1 MSQIQ
6 KLNINLEGIGGVLK
20 SRRFRVPAYQR
31 SYAWEV
37 DHVEALL
44 NDIKEAIDNKERE
57 YFLGSV
63 VVTSADNGRYEVVD
77 GQQRLTTI
85 SLVIAAIKEI
95 FQRDEDHEVVV
106 SVKSDFLANTDRRT
120 KEREPKLI
128 LNEVDNEIYQD
139 LIESF
144 GDVDEKKVRRQSHK
158 RLLSAAKHCE
168 KYLTDLCIMSKDSE
182 EELHSWL
189 DYIETSLKVIV
200 VTAPDDSNA
209 FVIFETLNDRGL
221 ELAISDLVKNY
232 LFHKSGEK
240 IEETKNRWLSMVS
253 TLESASDDPLT
264 VTYIRHF
271 TMARYGLV
279 REKDLFSLL
288 KTKITSKRGSLKF
301 STELADTVRIYT
313 ALLNTDHE
321 YWNDFS
327 NDVAYS
333 VSTFN
338 LLGMTQIRPLLL
350 ALLDKFPAKKV
361 SEAFKK
367 LVSAAVRYQMVGG
380 VGGGTLERVYADTA
394 KAVTEERIKTP
405 SDVIQAFKSVPS
417 DSAFLSAFSIAS
429 ISKQKIARYYL
440 RELEIAQAGSN
451 AETIPNYDTNSVN
464 LEHVLPLTPDPIWE
478 NAFTQDEMRS
488 YQRRIGNL
496 AIMASKLNSTIGNG
510 CFEDKKEHYT
520 DSTFKFTKMISANNG
535 WNKDAIDSRQRQ
547 MAEVA
552 VKHWSLG

>member
-6 KLNINLEGIGGVLK
+6 QLNISLEGIGSTLK
-20 SRRFRVPAYQR
+20 SRRFKVPAYQR

-44 NDIKEAIDNKERE
+44 DDVKEAIANKERE
-57 YFLGSV
+57 YFLGSI
-63 VVTSADNGRYEVVD
+63 VVTTGVNGRFEVVD

-95 FQRDEDHEVVV
+95 FKKDEDHEVVL

-128 LNEVDNEIYQD
+128 LNEVDNEVYQD
-139 LIESF
+139 LIEGF
-144 GDVDEKKVRRQSHK
+144 DEVDEKKARRQSHK
-158 RLLSAAKHCE
+158 RLVGAAKYCE
-168 KYLTDLCIMSKDSE
+168 KYLSELCIRSKDSE
-182 EELHSWL
+182 EELHAWL

-209 FVIFETLNDRGL
+209 FIIFETLNDRGL

-253 TLESASDDPLT
+253 ALESASDDPLT
-264 VTYIRHF
+264 VSYIRHF
-271 TMARYGLV
+271 TMAKYGLV

-288 KTKITSKRGSLKF
+288 KTKITSKRASLRF

-321 YWNDFS
+321 YWNDYS
-327 NDVAYS
+327 NDVRYS
-333 VSTFN
+333 VATFN

-350 ALLDKFPAKKV
+350 AILNKFPAKKV

-367 LVSAAVRYQMVGG
+367 LVAASVRYQMVGG
-380 VGGGTLERVYADTA
+380 IGGGTLERVYSDTA
-394 KAVTEERIKTP
+394 RAVAEEKIATPAEVIK
-405 SDVIQAFKSVPS
+405 AFKGVPS
-417 DSAFLSAFSIAS
+417 DSAFQSAFSIAS
-429 ISKQKIARYYL
+429 VSKQKIARYYL
-440 RELEIAQAGSN
+440 RELEIELAGDD
-451 AETIPNYDTNSVN
+451 AETIPDHDTDKVN
-464 LEHVLPLTPDPIWE
+464 LEHVLPTNPDPVWG
-478 NAFTQDEMRS
+478 NHFNDDEMRS
-488 YQRRIGNL
+488 YQKRLGNL
-496 AIMASKLNSTIGNG
+496 AILASKINSTIGNA
-510 CFEDKKEHYT
+510 CFQEKKLHYS
-520 DSTFKFTKMISANNG
+520 DSAFQLTESIGSVDEWG
-535 WNKDAIDSRQRQ
+535 KDAIENRQIE
-547 MAEVA
+547 MAKIA

>member
-6 KLNINLEGIGGVLK
+6 QLNINLEGIGGVLK

-44 NDIKEAIDNKERE
+44 DDIKEAIDNKERE

-63 VVTSADNGRYEVVD
+63 VVTSDDNGRYEVVD

-85 SLVIAAIKEI
+85 SLIIAAIKEI
-95 FQRDEDHEVVV
+95 FQRDEDHEVVA
-106 SVKSDFLANTDRRT
+106 SVKSDFLTNTDRRT

-128 LNEVDNEIYQD
+128 LNEVDNETYQD
-139 LIESF
+139 LIEGF
-144 GDVDEKKVRRQSHK
+144 DKVDVKKLRRQSHK
-158 RLLSAAKHCE
+158 RLVSAAKHCE
-168 KYLTDLCIMSKDSE
+168 KYLSNLCVKSKDSE

-232 LFHKSGEK
+232 LFLRSGEK
-240 IEETKNRWLSMVS
+240 IEEIKNRWLSMVS

-279 REKDLFSLL
+279 REKDLFSVL

-301 STELADTVRIYT
+301 STELADSVRVYT
-313 ALLNTDHE
+313 ALLNTDHD

-350 ALLDKFPAKKV
+350 ALLNKFSAKRV
-361 SEAFKK
+361 SEAFRL

-380 VGGGTLERVYADTA
+380 IGGGTLEKVYSDTA
-394 KAVTEERIKTP
+394 KAVTEEKVKTP
-405 SDVIQAFKSVPS
+405 KEVIQAFKNVPS

-429 ISKQKIARYYL
+429 VSKQKVARYYL
-440 RELEIAQAGSN
+440 RELEIAEDSDN
-451 AETIPNYDTNSVN
+451 AQTIPNHDTNSVN
-464 LEHVLPLTPDPIWE
+464 LEHVLPTTPDPVWKDI
-478 NAFTQDEMRS
+478 FTDDEMRS
-488 YQRRIGNL
+488 YQKRIGNL
-496 AIMASKLNSTIGNG
+496 AIMSAKLNSSIGNG
-510 CFEDKKEHYT
+510 SFEDKKDHYK
-520 DSTFKFTKMISANNG
+520 DSAFFFTRELANEVS
-535 WNKDAIDSRQRQ
+535 WRKEAIDSRQKK

>member
-6 KLNINLEGIGGVLK
+6 QLNINLEGIGGVLK

-44 NDIKEAIDNKERE
+44 DDIKEAIDNKERE

-63 VVTSADNGRYEVVD
+63 VVTSADNGRFEVVD

-120 KEREPKLI
+120 KEREPKLV
-128 LNEVDNEIYQD
+128 LNEVDNEVYQD
-139 LIESF
+139 LIEGF
-144 GDVDEKKVRRQSHK
+144 DEVDAKKVRRQSHK
-158 RLLSAAKHCE
+158 RLVSAAKHCE
-168 KYLTDLCIMSKDSE
+168 KYLSDLCIKSKDSE

-189 DYIETSLKVIV
+189 DYIETSVKVIV

-253 TLESASDDPLT
+253 TLESATDDPLT

-271 TMARYGLV
+271 AMARYGLV

-301 STELADTVRIYT
+301 SSELADTVRIYT
-313 ALLNTDHE
+313 ALLNTDHD

-350 ALLDKFPAKKV
+350 ALLKKFPPKK
-361 SEAFKK
+361 
-367 LVSAAVRYQMVGG
+367 
-380 VGGGTLERVYADTA
+380 
-394 KAVTEERIKTP
+394 
-405 SDVIQAFKSVPS
+405 
-417 DSAFLSAFSIAS
+417 
-429 ISKQKIARYYL
+429 
-440 RELEIAQAGSN
+440 
-451 AETIPNYDTNSVN
+451 
-464 LEHVLPLTPDPIWE
+464 
-478 NAFTQDEMRS
+478 
-488 YQRRIGNL
+488 
-496 AIMASKLNSTIGNG
+496 
-510 CFEDKKEHYT
+510 
-520 DSTFKFTKMISANNG
+520 
-535 WNKDAIDSRQRQ
+535 
-547 MAEVA
+547 
-552 VKHWSLG
+552 SL

>member
-6 KLNINLEGIGGVLK
+6 QLNINLEGIGGVLK

-31 SYAWEV
+31 SYAWEI

-44 NDIKEAIDNKERE
+44 DDIKEAIVNKERE

-63 VVTSADNGRYEVVD
+63 VVTSAENGRYEVVD

-95 FQRDEDHEVVV
+95 FHREDDHEVVV
-106 SVKSDFLANTDRRT
+106 SVKSDFLASTDRRT
-120 KEREPKLI
+120 KEIEPKLI
-128 LNEVDNEIYQD
+128 LNEIDNEIYQD
-139 LIESF
+139 LIENF
-144 GDVDEKKVRRQSHK
+144 NDVNEKKVRRQSHK
-158 RLLSAAKHCE
+158 RLVSAAKHCE
-168 KYLTDLCIMSKDSE
+168 KYLSDVCVKSKDSE
-182 EELHSWL
+182 DELHSWL
-189 DYIETSLKVIV
+189 DYIETSLKIIV

-209 FVIFETLNDRGL
+209 FIIFETLNDRGL

-271 TMARYGLV
+271 AMARYGLV
-279 REKDLFSLL
+279 REKDLFSFL

-301 STELADTVRIYT
+301 SSELADTVRIYT
-313 ALLNTDHE
+313 ALLNTDHD
-321 YWNDFS
+321 YWSDFS

-333 VSTFN
+333 VSAFN

-350 ALLDKFPAKKV
+350 ALLNKFSPKKV

-367 LVSAAVRYQMVGG
+367 LVSAAVRYQIVGG
-380 VGGGTLERVYADTA
+380 VGGGTLERVYSDTA
-394 KAVTEERIKTP
+394 KAVTEEKIKNP
-405 SDVIQAFKSVPS
+405 IEVIQAFKSVPS
-417 DSAFLSAFSIAS
+417 DSAFFSAFSIATV
-429 ISKQKIARYYL
+429 SKQKIARYYL
-440 RELEIAQAGSN
+440 RELEIASAGEN
-451 AETIPNYDTNSVN
+451 KETIPNYDASSVN
-464 LEHVLPLTPDPIWE
+464 LEHVLPTTPDDLWQNFFNE
-478 NAFTQDEMRS
+478 DEMRS
-488 YQRRIGNL
+488 YQKRIGNL
-496 AIMASKLNSTIGNG
+496 AIMSAKLNSTAGNG
-510 CFEDKKEHYT
+510 SFEEKKEYYK
-520 DSTFKFTKMISANNG
+520 DSAFFFTKEILAEEVWS
-535 WNKDAIDSRQRQ
+535 KEAIDSRQKK

>member
-6 KLNINLEGIGGVLK
+6 QLNINLEGIGGVLK

-139 LIESF
+139 LIEGF
-144 GDVDEKKVRRQSHK
+144 DEVGEKKVRRQSHK
-158 RLLSAAKHCE
+158 RLLSAAKYCE
-168 KYLTDLCIMSKDSE
+168 KYLSELCINSKDSE

-189 DYIETSLKVIV
+189 DYIEKSLKVIV

-288 KTKITSKRGSLKF
+288 KTKITSKRVSLRF
-301 STELADTVRIYT
+301 STELADTVRVYS

-321 YWNDFS
+321 YWNDF
-327 NDVAYS
+327 NGDVAYS

-350 ALLDKFPAKKV
+350 ALLDNFSAKKV

-367 LVSAAVRYQMVGG
+367 LVSAAVRYQVVGG
-380 VGGGTLERVYADTA
+380 VGGGTLERVYSDTA
-394 KAVTEERIKTP
+394 KAVTEGKITSPNE
-405 SDVIQAFKSVPS
+405 VIQAFKSVPS

-440 RELEIAQAGSN
+440 RELEIAQAGNSS
-451 AETIPNYDTNSVN
+451 ETIPNYDTNSVN
-464 LEHVLPLTPDPIWE
+464 LEHILPLTPDSTWE
-478 NAFTQDEMRS
+478 KIFNQDEMRS
-488 YQRRIGNL
+488 YQKRIGNL
-496 AIMASKLNSTIGNG
+496 ALMASKLNSTIGNG
-510 CFEDKKEHYT
+510 RFEDKKEHYES
-520 DSTFKFTKMISANNG
+520 STFKFTKMISTSSS
-535 WNKDAIDSRQRQ
+535 WDKEAIDSRQRQ
-547 MAEVA
+547 MAIVA
-552 VKHWSLG
+552 VQHWSLG

>member
-6 KLNINLEGIGGVLK
+6 QLNISLEGIGAVLK

-31 SYAWEV
+31 SYAWDVE
-37 DHVEALL
+37 HVEALL
-44 NDIKEAIDNKERE
+44 DDIKEAIYNKERE

-63 VVTSADNGRYEVVD
+63 VVTSADNGRFEVVD

-85 SLVIAAIKEI
+85 SLVISAIKEI
-95 FQRDEDHEVVV
+95 FQHDEDHEVVV
-106 SVKSDFLANTDRRT
+106 SVKSDFLASTDRRT

-139 LIESF
+139 LIEGF
-144 GDVDEKKVRRQSHK
+144 DDVDEKKVRRQSHK
-158 RLLSAAKHCE
+158 RLVAAAKYCE
-168 KYLTDLCIMSKDSE
+168 KYLSDLCIRSKDSE

-271 TMARYGLV
+271 AMAKYGLI

-288 KTKITSKRGSLKF
+288 KTKITSKRGSLRF
-301 STELADTVRIYT
+301 STELAETVRVYT
-313 ALLNTDHE
+313 ALLNTDHD
-321 YWNDFS
+321 YWSDFS

-350 ALLDKFPAKKV
+350 ALLNKFPPKKV

-380 VGGGTLERVYADTA
+380 VGGGTLERVYSDTA
-394 KAVTEERIKTP
+394 KAVTEEKIKTP
-405 SDVIQAFKSVPS
+405 NEVIQAFKNVPS

-429 ISKQKIARYYL
+429 VSKQKIARYYL
-440 RELEIAQAGSN
+440 RELEIAEADGN
-451 AETIPNYDTNSVN
+451 AETIPNHDTNSVN
-464 LEHVLPLTPDPIWE
+464 LEHVLPTTPDPSWQKVFSE
-478 NAFTQDEMRS
+478 DEMRS
-488 YQRRIGNL
+488 YQKRIGNL
-496 AIMASKLNSTIGNG
+496 ALMSAKLNSTIGNG
-510 CFEDKKEHYT
+510 CFEDKKEYFRE
-520 DSTFKFTKMISANNG
+520 SAFSFTREIANEDIWG
-535 WNKDAIDSRQRQ
+535 KASIDSRQQR

-552 VKHWSLG
+552 VKHWSIG

>member
-6 KLNINLEGIGGVLK
+6 QLNINLEGIGGVLK

-31 SYAWEV
+31 SYAWEI

-44 NDIKEAIDNKERE
+44 DDIKEAIVNKERE

-63 VVTSADNGRYEVVD
+63 VVTSADNGRFEVVD

-128 LNEVDNEIYQD
+128 LNEIDNEIYQD
-139 LIESF
+139 LIENF
-144 GDVDEKKVRRQSHK
+144 DDVDAKKVRRQSHK
-158 RLLSAAKHCE
+158 RLVSAAKHCE
-168 KYLTDLCIMSKDSE
+168 KYLSDVCVKSKDSE

-271 TMARYGLV
+271 AMARYGLV

-313 ALLNTDHE
+313 ALLNTDHD

-338 LLGMTQIRPLLL
+338 LLGMSQIRPLLL
-350 ALLDKFPAKKV
+350 ALLNKFPPKKV

-380 VGGGTLERVYADTA
+380 IGGGTLERVYSDTA
-394 KAVTEERIKTP
+394 KAVTEEKIKTP
-405 SDVIQAFKSVPS
+405 IEVIQAFKSVPS
-417 DSAFLSAFSIAS
+417 DSAFLSAFSIATV
-429 ISKQKIARYYL
+429 SKQKIARYYL
-440 RELEIAQAGSN
+440 RELEIASAGEN
-451 AETIPNYDTNSVN
+451 KETIPNYDTNSVN
-464 LEHVLPLTPDPIWE
+464 LEHVLPTTPDPVWQDVFSE
-478 NAFTQDEMRS
+478 DEMRS
-488 YQRRIGNL
+488 YQKRIGNL
-496 AIMASKLNSTIGNG
+496 AIMSAKLNSTIGNG
-510 CFEDKKEHYT
+510 CFKDKKEYYK
-520 DSTFKFTKMISANNG
+520 DSAFLFTKKIAAEETWS
-535 WNKDAIDSRQRQ
+535 KEAIDSRQKM

-552 VKHWSLG
+552 VKHWNLG

>member
-6 KLNINLEGIGGVLK
+6 QLNINLEGIGGVLK

-31 SYAWEV
+31 SYAWET

-95 FQRDEDHEVVV
+95 FQRDDDHEVVV
-106 SVKSDFLANTDRRT
+106 SVKSDFLASTDRRT

-144 GDVDEKKVRRQSHK
+144 GQVDEKKVRRQSHK
-158 RLLSAAKHCE
+158 RLLSAAKRCE
-168 KYLTDLCIMSKDSE
+168 KYLSELCIKSKDSE

-279 REKDLFSLL
+279 RERDLFSLL
-288 KTKITSKRGSLKF
+288 KTKITSKKGSLKF

-321 YWNDFS
+321 YWSDFS
-327 NDVAYS
+327 SDVAYS

-350 ALLDKFPAKKV
+350 ALLDKFPPKKV
-361 SEAFKK
+361 SEAFRR

-380 VGGGTLERVYADTA
+380 VGGGTLEKVYSDTA
-394 KAVTEERIKTP
+394 KAVTEEKIKTP
-405 SDVIQAFKSVPS
+405 TEVIQAFKNVPS

-440 RELEIAQAGSN
+440 RELEIAQAGAN

-478 NAFTQDEMRS
+478 NSFTQDEMRS

-496 AIMASKLNSTIGNG
+496 AIMSAKINSTIGNG
-510 CFEDKKEHYT
+510 CFEDKKEHYS
-520 DSTFKFTKMISANNG
+520 DSAFKFTKSISETDS
-535 WNKDAIDSRQRQ
+535 WNKNAIDDRQKQ
-547 MAEVA
+547 MAEIA

>member
-1 MSQIQ
+1 MTQIQ
-6 KLNINLEGIGGVLK
+6 QLNINLEGIGGVLK

-31 SYAWEV
+31 SYAWEL

-63 VVTSADNGRYEVVD
+63 VVTSADNGRFEVVD

-85 SLVIAAIKEI
+85 SLVIAAIKEL

-106 SVKSDFLANTDRRT
+106 SVKSDFLASTDRRT

-144 GDVDEKKVRRQSHK
+144 DGVDEKKVRRQSHK

-168 KYLTDLCIMSKDSE
+168 KYLSELCIKSKDSE

-253 TLESASDDPLT
+253 ALESASDDPLT

-271 TMARYGLV
+271 TMAKYGLV

-288 KTKITSKRGSLKF
+288 KTKITSKKGSLKF
-301 STELADTVRIYT
+301 STDLADTVRIYT

-327 NDVAYS
+327 SDVAYS

-350 ALLDKFPAKKV
+350 ALLDKFPPKKV
-361 SEAFKK
+361 SEVFKR

-394 KAVTEERIKTP
+394 KSVTEEKIKTTAE
-405 SDVIQAFKSVPS
+405 VIQAFKNVPS
-417 DSAFLSAFSIAS
+417 DSAFFSAFSIAS

-440 RELEIAQAGSN
+440 RELEIANAGKN
-451 AETIPNYDTNSVN
+451 TETIPNYDTDSVN
-464 LEHVLPLTPDPIWE
+464 LEHVLPLTPDPVWL
-478 NAFTQDEMRS
+478 NSFTQEEVGS
-488 YQRRIGNL
+488 YQKRIGNL
-496 AIMASKLNSTIGNG
+496 AIMSAKLNSTIGNG
-510 CFEDKKEHYT
+510 SFDDKKEHYK
-520 DSTFKFTKMISANNG
+520 DSAFVFTKMISTNNS
-535 WNKDAIDSRQRQ
+535 WSKDAIDNRQKS

>member
-6 KLNINLEGIGGVLK
+6 QLNINLEGIGGVLK
-20 SRRFRVPAYQR
+20 SRRFSVPAYQR
-31 SYAWEV
+31 SYAWEI

-44 NDIKEAIDNKERE
+44 DDIKEAIVNKERE

-63 VVTSADNGRYEVVD
+63 VVTSADNGRFEVVD

-128 LNEVDNEIYQD
+128 LNEIDNEIYQD
-139 LIESF
+139 LIENF
-144 GDVDEKKVRRQSHK
+144 DDVDSKKVRRQSHK
-158 RLLSAAKHCE
+158 RLVSAAKHCE
-168 KYLTDLCIMSKDSE
+168 KYLSDVCVKSKDSE

-240 IEETKNRWLSMVS
+240 IEETKNRWMSMVS

-271 TMARYGLV
+271 AMARYGLV

-313 ALLNTDHE
+313 ALLNTDHD

-350 ALLDKFPAKKV
+350 ALLNKFSAKKV

-380 VGGGTLERVYADTA
+380 IGGGTLERVYSDTA
-394 KAVTEERIKTP
+394 KAVTEEKIKTP
-405 SDVIQAFKSVPS
+405 IEVIQAFKSVPS
-417 DSAFLSAFSIAS
+417 DAAFLSAFSIATV
-429 ISKQKIARYYL
+429 SKQKIARYYL
-440 RELEIAQAGSN
+440 RELEIASAGEN
-451 AETIPNYDTNSVN
+451 KETIPNYDTNSVN
-464 LEHVLPLTPDPIWE
+464 LEHVLPTTPDPVWQDVFSE
-478 NAFTQDEMRS
+478 DEMRS
-488 YQRRIGNL
+488 YQKRIGNL
-496 AIMASKLNSTIGNG
+496 AIMSAKLNSTIGNG
-510 CFEDKKEHYT
+510 CFEDKKEYYK
-520 DSTFKFTKMISANNG
+520 DSAFLFTKEIASEET
-535 WNKDAIDSRQRQ
+535 WSKEAIDSRQKK